1 MKMFKG
7 CFTALIIAMVSAFA
21 NASVI
26 TDIVS
31 PHYELSQEPSDLG
44 VQSDNVNSFELVEAH
59 SEASFQVEHSEA
71 IRLSRFIEP
80 AFALKPSVNGHLVI
94 VSEVGWRRSYNL

>member
-7 CFTALIIAMVSAFA
+7 CFIALIITMASAFA

-26 TDIVS
+26 SDIVS
-31 PHYELSQEPSDLG
+31 PHYELSQAPIDLG

-59 SEASFQVEHSEA
+59 SEAFKVKNSEV
-71 IRLSRFIEP
+71 IKQERSTQP
-80 AFALKPSVNGHLVI
+80 AFVLKTSFSDQLVF
-94 VSEVGWRRSYNL
+94 VSEVGWLRSYNL